1 MDSVW
6 SWMRHNMGD
15 VPNWV
20 SALGTIAAFFA
31 VVVQLRR
38 EQTARHRMEERRRA
52 EEHRAQAS
60 RVAAWFE
67 GLPARNPLDP
77 MPEPGSPAAWGDR
90 GRLVI
95 SNSSSLP
102 IYEVV
107 VDYDA
112 DGPNGA
118 RAEQHLWVELLPP
131 GDWVILAD
139 TRPSWLDGT
148 VAVSFVDA
156 AGRNWSRGRDF
167 QLRVTPQPPLQTL
180 GLDPSHMT
188 RERIEQRVQEPPVPR

>member
-1 MDSVW
+1 MDAVW
-6 SWMRHNMGD
+6 SWMQHNMGD

-31 VVVQLRR
+31 VVIQLRR
-38 EQTARHRMEERRRA
+38 EQAARHRMEERRRE

-60 RVAAWFE
+60 PVAAWFE

-77 MPEPGSPAAWGDR
+77 MPEPGSPEALQGDR
-90 GRLVI
+90 GRLVV

-112 DGPNGA
+112 DGPDWAGA
-118 RAEQHLWVELLPP
+118 AQQLWVELLPP
-131 GDWVILAD
+131 GDWIILPTPAPHGWTARSPCPSS
-139 TRPSWLDGT
+139 TRPEGT
-148 VAVSFVDA
+148 
-156 AGRNWSRGRDF
+156 GRAHETSNSARH
-167 QLRVTPQPPLQTL
+167 PN
-180 GLDPSHMT
+180 
-188 RERIEQRVQEPPVPR
+188 PRCRLWDSTHPT